1 MNPKVKKGI
10 DISLTVLVV
19 VLFIL
24 GIFMVI
30 IAFSSRND
38 TRTQLGNVFG
48 YTPVNIVSDSMEPT
62 IKTGSLVLIKEVVDY
77 STLQVDDI
85 VTFRFINPDDSSLWS
100 LNTHRIIEVITR
112 PDGSYSFVTQGDK
125 PGAPVDDLIYD
136 YDIVGKVV
144 GKPIPVLG
152 SILDFL
158 KSMLGFGLVIVLPL
172 FVYFAY
178 RVYVLVKVI
187 NDIRREKAPKPG
199 ADYEALLRQVEELKS
214 KLGQKDNENPD

>member
-112 PDGSYSFVTQGDK
+112 PDGSYSFVSQGDK